1 MSKEEVKHTSLSVKD
16 RNKLTLNGVS
26 NIASFDE
33 SYVVLDTNEGK
44 ICIEGSGL
52 KIESLSREGGDIEI
66 SGRINGVFYTQNK
79 KVKGSISKL
88 FG

>member
-52 KIESLSREGGDIEI
+52 KIESLSREGGEIEI